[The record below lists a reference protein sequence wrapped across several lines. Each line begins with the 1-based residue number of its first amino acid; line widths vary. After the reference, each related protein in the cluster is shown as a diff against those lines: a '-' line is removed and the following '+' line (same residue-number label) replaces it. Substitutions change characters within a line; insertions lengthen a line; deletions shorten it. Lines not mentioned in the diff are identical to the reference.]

1 MTMKERLGASL
12 ILLQSKI
19 IKSGASMECNFFV
32 QRTRKFDHFFV
43 STIGSSNRP
52 KICAQ
57 QNCSLPQNLVL
68 IAEDTRRAP
77 KAQNNWGGGACT
89 PRKVLN
95 LKSLKCHSWNLAEDF
110 TQF

>member
-77 KAQNNWGGGACT
+77 KAQNNWGGGGGGGH
-89 PRKVLN
+89 VLPG
-95 LKSLKCHSWNLAEDF
+95 KF
-110 TQF
+110 